1 MATHSPNLTSNHL
14 MKTKI
19 HRKTHKITLI
29 KHFIKRQNES
39 KIKVLLKKRSIISRI
54 TKYIFNEKMQ
64 SRKEIA
70 YIYI

>member
-1 MATHSPNLTSNHL
+1 MATHSSNLTSNHL

-19 HRKTHKITLI
+19 HRKIHKIALV
-29 KHFIKRQNES
+29 KHFTKRQNES

-64 SRKEIA
+64 SRKETA